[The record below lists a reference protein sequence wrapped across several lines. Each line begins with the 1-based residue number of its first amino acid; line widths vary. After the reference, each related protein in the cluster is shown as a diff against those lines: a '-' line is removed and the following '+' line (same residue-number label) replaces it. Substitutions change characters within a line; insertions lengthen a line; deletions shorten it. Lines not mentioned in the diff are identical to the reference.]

1 MSGEKE
7 QYLEQV
13 AALKDELSGLL
24 EGIDYCLDWKDSE
37 DEWSIR
43 EVVCHLLD
51 TPPGGMASVLKQ
63 VLDGNRDEI
72 VIHSS
77 MTNLTPER
85 KSKELADLRQDLR
98 DLLEQVEAS
107 LSAVAVGGLMAS
119 TAPVHLVRADVHEE
133 RTAGGLVERALLG
146 HWREHLGQISEIRQA
161 LGFG

>member
-1 MSGEKE
+1 MNGEKE

-13 AALKDELSGLL
+13 AALKDELSELL
-24 EGIDYCLDWKDSE
+24 DGMDYCLDWKDSE

-51 TPPGGMASVLKQ
+51 TPPGGMGAVLKQ
-63 VLDGNRDEI
+63 VLAASKNEI

-85 KSKELADLRQDLR
+85 KAKDLADLRQDLR
-98 DLLEQVEAS
+98 ELLDQVEAS
-107 LSAVAVGGLMAS
+107 LSAVADSDLQS
-119 TAPVHLVRADVHEE
+119 LTAPVHLVRADVHEE
-133 RTAGGLVERALLG
+133 RTAGSLVERALLG
-146 HWREHLGQISEIRQA
+146 HWREHLGQIKEIRQA

>member
-13 AALKDELSGLL
+13 AALKDELSELL
-24 EGIDYCLDWKDSE
+24 DGIDYCLDWKDSE
-37 DEWSIR
+37 EEWCIR

-51 TPPGGMASVLKQ
+51 TPPGGMATVLKQ
-63 VLDGNRDEI
+63 VLDGSKDEI

-85 KSKELADLRQDLR
+85 KSKDLAELRQDLEE
-98 DLLEQVEAS
+98 LLEEVEAS
-107 LSAVAVGGLMAS
+107 LSSVSGSDLQLS
-119 TAPVHLVRADVHEE
+119 TAPVHLVRSDVHEE
-133 RTAGGLVERALLG
+133 RTAAGLVERALLG
-146 HWREHLGQISEIRQA
+146 HWREHLGQINEIRQA

>member
-1 MSGEKE
+1 MSDEKQ

-13 AALKDELSGLL
+13 AALKDELSELL
-24 EGIDYCLDWKDSE
+24 DGMDYCLDWKDSE

-63 VLDGNRDEI
+63 VLEGRRDEI

-85 KSKELADLRQDLR
+85 RSRDLGDLRQDLKE
-98 DLLEQVEAS
+98 LLEHVEAS
-107 LSAVAVGGLMAS
+107 LSAVADSELQTS
-119 TAPVHLVRADVHEE
+119 TAPVHLVRSDVHEE

-146 HWREHLGQISEIRQA
+146 HWREHLGQINEIRQA

>member
-13 AALKDELSGLL
+13 GALKDELSEMLDGM
-24 EGIDYCLDWKDSE
+24 DYCLDWKDSE
-37 DEWSIR
+37 EEWSIR

-51 TPPGGMASVLKQ
+51 TPPGGMGSVLKK
-63 VLDGNRDEI
+63 VLEGNREEI

-77 MTNLTPER
+77 MTNLTTER
-85 KSKELADLRQDLR
+85 KSSDLSDLRQDLR
-98 DLLEQVEAS
+98 ELLEQVEAS
-107 LSAVAVGGLMAS
+107 LSAASDADLQTS

-133 RTAGGLVERALLG
+133 RTAGSLVERALLG
-146 HWREHLGQISEIRQA
+146 HWREHLGQINEIRQA